1 LASFLFHQHLINI
14 GRLSSHHGARSCAGH
29 VPPTRFGAP
38 ANRSTRRNFCG
49 HLERRGVGRGAGHR
63 AKALNEG
70 ARADIAFM
78 VADAGWKYLS
88 TGAFASSV
96 NEARATFEGQL

>member
-1 LASFLFHQHLINI
+1 MAREAVRVTFRRRGSAHPRI
-14 GRLSSHHGARSCAGH
+14 GRREGIFAGISSGAVLDAALGI
-29 VPPTRFGAP
+29 
-38 ANRSTRRNFCG
+38 
-49 HLERRGVGRGAGHR
+49 GR
-63 AKALNEG
+63 KALNEG